1 MADAK
6 SSDPKPADPKGGETK
21 SGPVKPPVLDL
32 KAREAGK
39 AEAPKPAPAAPP
51 AEPKDTASKPSAAKT
66 TPLPADSAGGFGIG
80 AALVGGL
87 LGLAA
92 AYGLA
97 YLGYWP
103 NTAAAVAPVDPRLAQ
118 FGSAIPELQTVT
130 QTTQSELAALNQ
142 RMAGLEKAA
151 GSPVAAA
158 PSGDLGTIEADIAAL
173 TARVD
178 GLGATPDN
186 AVAPADVEALK
197 TSIAALDA
205 QLAELGARVG
215 TNEAAVRTV
224 ESSVS
229 ATSAALA
236 RQPAD
241 VGAVLQ
247 LPLILSGFEAAFAT
261 GRPYETELAALR
273 AAAIDVT
280 VPTDIANG
288 ATAGLS
294 RPDVIEA
301 KFQALL
307 PAMLA
312 GRPANPEAGW
322 QDGAMDWLRSAL
334 ALRPTG
340 ELPGDEPEAV
350 ASRLEG
356 AIARRDFATAETLM
370 AALPAEMRAAA
381 GDVPA
386 LIHSQAEA
394 ARFLEALRT
403 QALNGTGSAS

>member
-1 MADAK
+1 
-6 SSDPKPADPKGGETK
+6 
-21 SGPVKPPVLDL
+21 
-32 KAREAGK
+32 
-39 AEAPKPAPAAPP
+39 
-51 AEPKDTASKPSAAKT
+51 
-66 TPLPADSAGGFGIG
+66 
-80 AALVGGL
+80 
-87 LGLAA
+87 
-92 AYGLA
+92 
-97 YLGYWP
+97 
-103 NTAAAVAPVDPRLAQ
+103 
-118 FGSAIPELQTVT
+118 
-130 QTTQSELAALNQ
+130 LNQ
-142 RMAGLEKAA
+142 RVAGLEKAGGA
-151 GSPVAAA
+151 PVASA
-158 PSGDLGTIEADIAAL
+158 PTGDVGTIQADIAAL

-178 GLGATPDN
+178 GLGTAPDN
-186 AVAPADVEALK
+186 VIAPADIEALK
-197 TSIAALDA
+197 TAIAGIDA

-215 TNEAAVRTV
+215 SNEAAVRTV

-236 RQPAD
+236 EQPAD

-247 LPLILSGFEAAFAT
+247 LPLVLSGFESAFAT

-273 AAAIDVT
+273 AAALNVE

-288 ATAGLS
+288 ATTGLT
-294 RPDVIEA
+294 RPDIIEA
-301 KFQALL
+301 KFQAVL

-312 GRPANPEAGW
+312 GRPANPDAGW
-322 QDGAMDWLRSAL
+322 QDGALDWLRSAI

-370 AALPAEMRAAA
+370 AALPEPMRAAA

-403 QALNGTGSAS
+403 QALKGTGSAS